1 MSSTSMFSNGNG
13 KPATFAGFNA
23 KQGAF
28 VLSKKDEAGN
38 RPTFTQIRDVVVT
51 RAAVKDDEY
60 EGQPLRKLQLTLE
73 NGTERSIVEFNMAVG
88 VVSKLV
94 AMLLKADLS
103 KPLGLSAQ
111 LRKEGSSYK
120 KKDGSMSEPLKR
132 DMADLS
138 VYQGG
143 YIRLNADELPPK
155 TEKVTVGKKEVMDT
169 SARDEWCEAKVAQL
183 IAKLGSTDR
192 EEPHH
197 DDTGADNSALADLGD
212 DIPF

>member
-1 MSSTSMFSNGNG
+1 MSMFSNGNG

-28 VLSKKDEAGN
+28 VLSKKDDAGN
-38 RPTFTQIRDVVVT
+38 RPAFSQIRDVTVT
-51 RAAVKDDEY
+51 RASVKDDEY

-88 VVSKLV
+88 VVAKLV
-94 AMLLKADLS
+94 AMLNKADLS

-111 LRKEGSSYK
+111 LRKEGSTYK
-120 KKDGSMSEPLKR
+120 RKDGTMSEPLKR

-143 YIRLNADELPPK
+143 YIRLNADEVPPK
-155 TEKVTVGKKEVMDT
+155 TEKVMVGKKEVVDT
-169 SARDEWCEAKVAQL
+169 SARDEWVEAKVAAL
-183 IAKLGSTDR
+183 IAKLGSTERD
-192 EEPHH
+192 EPPHH
-197 DDTGADNSALADLGD
+197 DAPTGNDALADIPED